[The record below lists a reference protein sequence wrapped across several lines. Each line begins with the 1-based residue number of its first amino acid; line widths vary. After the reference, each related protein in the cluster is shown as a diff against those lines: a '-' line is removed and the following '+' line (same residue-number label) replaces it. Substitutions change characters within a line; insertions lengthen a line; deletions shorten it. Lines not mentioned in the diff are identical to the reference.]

1 MRPATVEEI
10 KSKKAFALGS
20 EKLTEAINFNQAAN
34 SKKTNTVKAT
44 SKVTQLLYTQL
55 CSGCHGVDMKGLDT
69 KPGLLNPKL
78 VYGNSFAAIKKS
90 VLEGS
95 VTKGMPAWKGVLSDK
110 DAGALVNFILSKR
123 K

>member
-1 MRPATVEEI
+1 
-10 KSKKAFALGS
+10 
-20 EKLTEAINFNQAAN
+20 
-34 SKKTNTVKAT
+34 
-44 SKVTQLLYTQL
+44 
-55 CSGCHGVDMKGLDT
+55 MKGLDT

-110 DAGALVNFILSKR
+110 DAGELVNFILSKR